1 MKIPNIVAPATV
13 AGLDWS
19 QKDAYTAGTLVS

>member
-1 MKIPNIVAPATV
+1 MKIPNIVAPVTV

-19 QKDAYTAGTLVS
+19 QKDAYTAGTLVC

>member
-1 MKIPNIVAPATV
+1 MKIPNIVAPVPVT
-13 AGLDWS
+13 GLDWS